1 MRMIVNMNGTAACDL
16 INQRRA
22 VIDALNDAMKAMQE
36 MTPNGRDYPG
46 KQDDCKADRDA
57 HYARFAQLDKM
68 RNDILD
74 EALAIQRQ
82 TDGGAV

>member
-1 MRMIVNMNGTAACDL
+1 MRMIVNMNGTAVSDL

-22 VIDALNDAMKAMQE
+22 VMDALSDAMKAMQE

-46 KQDDCKADRDA
+46 RQDDCKADREI

-68 RNDILD
+68 RNDIMD
-74 EALAIQRQ
+74 EALAIQSQIYRG
-82 TDGGAV
+82 DA